1 MMDAGEGGSADTAS
15 EAVLDETSIRTP
27 AVALRV
33 PQAARRWPTDSGLPV
48 VPLVALATV
57 PLLSSIAAVAYLP
70 ALPAIARSYHASAAL
85 LGWTVSVPSL
95 VGAAF
100 YPIGGR
106 LGDLYGRRR
115 VLLGLVALFTAG
127 SACVAVFHSDATLIL
142 GRAAQ
147 AAIGAAAPLSTALV
161 TELVRP
167 ERRARVV
174 PLIIGVTGA
183 GFGLG
188 FLGGALVV
196 EDFGLAALSAGL
208 AALGVAAAG
217 AVAATVIPRRTAPA
231 RGSVDWLGAVLLC
244 APIGMLLLA
253 LGQAMSWGWSSP
265 QIIVLLIAA
274 PAVLGLSALRQ
285 ATRRDGLIPTGLL
298 AVRGVPAIYA
308 LCVLVGLAQVSL
320 YILLPEL
327 LQASPLVGGFRLS
340 TATAGLVLSIT
351 CVAFVLG
358 GILSKSLITRLGG
371 HAATA
376 SAMAV
381 ACCGYATLAIARATL
396 PGTAVLTSITFLGIS
411 ISLAAVVYGIAQ
423 AAPQRTVATALALLE
438 TAIAIGSAVGAQL
451 QATVVAQLGTV
462 GGLPTKDAYTAGFTL
477 GAGLA
482 FIASLVAL
490 ATYRR
495 LAPERRLG
503 VPADLCLS
511 DTRSTGGAAPRH
523 PAGGLVL
530 GRPNPTVDKEEANVE
545 RRTAG

>member
-1 MMDAGEGGSADTAS
+1 MTDAGNAGSADTAS
-15 EAVLDETSIRTP
+15 QAVFDETSVRTP
-27 AVALRV
+27 VVALRV
-33 PQAARRWPTDSGLPV
+33 PRAARPAPIDAGLPV

-95 VGAAF
+95 VGAAC

-115 VLLGLVALFTAG
+115 VLLGMVGLFTAG
-127 SACVAVFHSDATLIL
+127 SACVAAFHSDATLIL

-147 AAIGAAAPLSTALV
+147 AAIVAAAPLSTALV
-161 TELVRP
+161 TEVVGH
-167 ERRARVV
+167 ERRVQVV
-174 PLIIGVTGA
+174 PRIIGVTGA

-196 EDFGLAALSAGL
+196 EHLGLAALSAGL

-217 AVAATVIPRRTAPA
+217 AVAATVQPGRTAPA
-231 RGSVDWLGAVLLC
+231 SGGVDWLGALLLC

-253 LGQAMSWGWSSP
+253 LGHAMSWGWSSP
-265 QIIVLLIAA
+265 QIIALLIAA
-274 PAVLGLSALRQ
+274 LAVLILFARRH
-285 ATRRDGLIPTGLL
+285 ATGRAGLIPSGLF
-298 AVRGVPAIYA
+298 AGREVPRIYA

-327 LQASPLVGGFRLS
+327 LQASPLTGGFSLS
-340 TATAGLVLSIT
+340 TATAGLILSIT
-351 CVAFVLG
+351 CLAFVLG
-358 GILSKSLITRLGG
+358 GILSRAVISRLGV

-376 SAMAV
+376 AAMAV
-381 ACCGYATLAIARATL
+381 AFCGYATLAIARATI
-396 PGTAVLTSITFLGIS
+396 PATAVLASITFLGIS
-411 ISLAAVVYGIAQ
+411 ISIAAVVYGIAQ
-423 AAPQRTVATALALLE
+423 AAPPRTVATALALLE

-451 QATVVAQLGTV
+451 QASVVAQVGAV
-462 GGLPTKDAYTAGFTL
+462 GGLPLKDAYTAGFTL

-482 FIASLVAL
+482 LTASLVAL

-495 LAPERRLG
+495 VAR
-503 VPADLCLS
+503 
-511 DTRSTGGAAPRH
+511 
-523 PAGGLVL
+523 
-530 GRPNPTVDKEEANVE
+530 
-545 RRTAG
+545 